1 MCLRQ
6 EFEGRLL
13 KIEFFKVE
21 IVNHAAKPRQIVMTL
36 DHFRQFVVDERRGQD
51 RVEMSK
57 DHRVQF
63 RRKCAEKEILRI
75 QSLRQSLRIKKQG
88 QNMSIKYL
96 NCLP

>member
-75 QSLRQSLRIKKQG
+75 
-88 QNMSIKYL
+88 
-96 NCLP
+96 